1 MLTDYP
7 DADLI
12 SNLTHNIATCA
23 PVFPSPFARAA
34 SPAVATGH
42 LWGTPAAPLLAHL
55 ADAEPEGEV
64 APAPPQ
70 PRGFDLVLLADLV
83 FNHSEHG
90 ALVGT
95 VAATLR
101 RGRGARALVFFTP
114 HRPWLLQRDL
124 AFLERCRGMGWGVW
138 RVGVWVGVWVG
149 VGVRVGVG
157 AIDIVV
163 SIKSIC
169 WSSNPAHGVKTG
181 VLKIIQAVLIS
192 AGITGNA
199 AWTTMFQEVAVCQG
213 LQCSMPLQW

>member
-124 AFLERCRGMGWGVW
+124 AFLERCRGMGWGVR
-138 RVGVWVGVWVG
+138 RVGVWVGERGMFEGEGGVEGERGMFEGEGGDEGLRRTVFGFEVWRGGGGEGGGAGLETEG
-149 VGVRVGVG
+149 V
-157 AIDIVV
+157 
-163 SIKSIC
+163 
-169 WSSNPAHGVKTG
+169 
-181 VLKIIQAVLIS
+181 
-192 AGITGNA
+192 
-199 AWTTMFQEVAVCQG
+199 
-213 LQCSMPLQW
+213 